1 MGGHASGSEA
11 RRPGRPKIKEESIR
25 FMATGNK
32 TLAIIKPDAV
42 AAGHAGAIVSLIE
55 KNGFRILAMRVQHL
69 TRAEAEGFY
78 AVHKGKG
85 FYDELV
91 AFMTEAPVVLL
102 ALERENAVAQWR
114 EVMGATNPEKAEA
127 GTVRK
132 LYGTN
137 IGRNAA
143 HGSDSDENAGIELA
157 WFFRGSEIA

>member
-1 MGGHASGSEA
+1 MS
-11 RRPGRPKIKEESIR
+11 
-25 FMATGNK
+25 TGNK

-42 AAGHAGAIVSLIE
+42 AAGKAGAIISMIE
-55 KNGFRILAMRVQHL
+55 KNGFKIRAMRLQHL

-78 AVHKGKG
+78 AVHKGKA
-85 FYDELV
+85 FYDGLV
-91 AFMTEAPVVLL
+91 VFMTEAPVVLL

-114 EVMGATNPEKAEA
+114 EVMGATNPEKADA

-132 LYGTN
+132 LYGTD
-137 IGRNAA
+137 IGRNAS